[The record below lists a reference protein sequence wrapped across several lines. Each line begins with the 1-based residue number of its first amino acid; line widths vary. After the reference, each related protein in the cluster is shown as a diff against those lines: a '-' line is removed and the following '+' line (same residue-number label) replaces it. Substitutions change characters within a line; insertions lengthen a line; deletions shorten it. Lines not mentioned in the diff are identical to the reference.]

1 MWGQMD
7 GWICL
12 YLLTSVLAQEQ
23 LIIPI
28 ALPNL
33 HRVAKPAKPTY
44 YQSGGLDADPTP
56 VAAGK
61 RTLVSEY

>member
-1 MWGQMD
+1 MFV
-7 GWICL
+7 
-12 YLLTSVLAQEQ
+12 SVN
-23 LIIPI
+23 ISFSTRTIDNPDS
-28 ALPNL
+28 
-33 HRVAKPAKPTY
+33 PAKLAPSQATY